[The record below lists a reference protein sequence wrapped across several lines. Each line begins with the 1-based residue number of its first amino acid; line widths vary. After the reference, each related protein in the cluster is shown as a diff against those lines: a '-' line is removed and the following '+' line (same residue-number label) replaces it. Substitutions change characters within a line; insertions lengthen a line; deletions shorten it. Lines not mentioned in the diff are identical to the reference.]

1 MICVICRDAE
11 LVRGI
16 TSISFEREKMKLLMN
31 DVPVRI
37 CPSCGECYVE
47 EDIVLRLL
55 QTASDLLETGV
66 METRF
71 EHNVNS

>member
-11 LVRGI
+11 LVRGL
-16 TSISFEREKMKLLMN
+16 TSISFEREKMRLLLN

-37 CPSCGECYVE
+37 CPSCGERYVE
-47 EDIVLRLL
+47 QHIVLRLL
-55 QTASDLLETGV
+55 QTASDLSEIGV

-71 EHNVNS
+71 EHNVTC